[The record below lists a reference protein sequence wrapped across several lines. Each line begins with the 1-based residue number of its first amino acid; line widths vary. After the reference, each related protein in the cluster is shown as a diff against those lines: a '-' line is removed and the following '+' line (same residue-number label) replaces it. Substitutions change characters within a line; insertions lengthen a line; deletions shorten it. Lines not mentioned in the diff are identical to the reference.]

1 MRNILVF
8 LLLYKFIFINIFSKN
23 LNQNIISH
31 LINKKIR
38 KLETDYKEEIYDN
51 STDEIEEIEKN
62 NIIIF
67 NVTKN
72 LILPKIYKTKYLFLL
87 IGFDSYERRG
97 KYISWFIYF
106 RVSDIVIP
114 LKVFF
119 NTTFYFNSLNRYKD
133 YMNKSIICYY
143 DKQSK
148 YLNLKYYCSFVLEEK
163 NENKEIKKIEVDYN
177 SFTFQNLSY
186 EIILSPNANHSI
198 YDIQKETNKLYEKFI
213 KDNNNDL
220 YILDDGKIK
229 IDNKKRKLYIIDA
242 KINENEFFNNN
253 KTIEGNFIFKFKNEL
268 MGYSEN
274 NIPCEI
280 KIYKDF
286 IHTIECSLNGPILT
300 DINKAVGYGN
310 EENIKNK
317 YIMLNIND
325 NLLNFTG
332 NNDNENNINIY
343 QNYNIKN
350 HIGLS
355 GWTIG
360 GITIVCI
367 VLLLIMSIC
376 LLIVISNKSSKKR
389 ENNYIITS
397 VNKLI

>member
-1 MRNILVF
+1 MRNILIF
-8 LLLYKFIFINIFSKN
+8 LIFYKFIFINIIAKK
-23 LNQNIISH
+23 LNQNIVSH
-31 LINKKIR
+31 LINKNIH

-51 STDEIEEIEKN
+51 STDEIEEIERN
-62 NIIIF
+62 NIILF

-72 LILPKIYKTKYLFLL
+72 LIVPKIYKTQYSFLL
-87 IGFDSYERRG
+87 IVFDSYERRG

-119 NTTFYFNSLNRYKD
+119 NTTFYFNSLNGYKD

-148 YLNLKYYCSFVLEEK
+148 YLNLKYYCSIVLEEK

-177 SFTFQNLSY
+177 SFLFHNLSY
-186 EIILSPNANHSI
+186 EIILSPNAKNST
-198 YDIQKETNKLYEKFI
+198 YDIQKETNKQYEKFI

-229 IDNKKRKLYIIDA
+229 IDNKKRKFYILDT
-242 KINENEFFNNN
+242 KINENEFYNNN
-253 KTIEGNFIFKFKNEL
+253 KTLEGNFIFKFKNEL

-300 DINKAVGYGN
+300 DINKAFGFGN

-350 HIGLS
+350 HTGLS

-360 GITIVCI
+360 GIIIVCI
-367 VLLLIMSIC
+367 VLILLMSIC
-376 LLIVISNKSSKKR
+376 LSIKYQKKAQKK
-389 ENNYIITS
+389 EKNNYIIIS

>member
-1 MRNILVF
+1 MRNILIF
-8 LLLYKFIFINIFSKN
+8 LLLYKFIFINIIAKN
-23 LNQNIISH
+23 LNQNIVSH
-31 LINKKIR
+31 LINKNIR

-51 STDEIEEIEKN
+51 STDEIEKIEKN
-62 NIIIF
+62 NIILF

-72 LILPKIYKTKYLFLL
+72 LIVPNIYKTQYSFLL

-114 LKVFF
+114 LKVFY
-119 NTTFYFNSLNRYKD
+119 NTTFYFSSLNGYKD
-133 YMNKSIICYY
+133 NMNKSIICYY

-148 YLNLKYYCSFVLEEK
+148 YLNLKYYCSLVLDEK

-177 SFTFQNLSY
+177 SILFHNLSY

-198 YDIQKETNKLYEKFI
+198 YDIQKETNKQYEKFI

-220 YILDDGKIK
+220 YILDDGIIK
-229 IDNKKRKLYIIDA
+229 IDNKKRKLYILDA
-242 KINENEFFNNN
+242 KINENEFFNSN

-268 MGYSEN
+268 RGYSEN

-350 HIGLS
+350 HTGLS
-355 GWTIG
+355 GWAIG
-360 GITIVCI
+360 GINIVCI
-367 VLLLIMSIC
+367 VLILLMSIC
-376 LLIVISNKSSKKR
+376 LSIKYQKKVLKQ
-389 ENNYIITS
+389 EKIII
-397 VNKLI
+397 L